1 MYNMPLNKIKD
12 GISQATESGK
22 DILTSIKN
30 NSTALICSLGLTF
43 VWYNAQGQEVYKRIT
58 DTPNGKKIELYAAA
72 NTWLV
77 GPKTFNVGSSYAN
90 WPQAYYND
98 ITGDVFDGAFNQSFF
113 TNPLSSETIGNNTI
127 NYDSYENHVTTGLRK
142 DNATNNV
149 LEITTTGS
157 NRNGTVGTWSGI
169 NVFKTEFLIPNT
181 LNNGDPLPNWSR
193 ARLSSRFWTIAN
205 SNEEPLSARD
215 LWFQYIDGER
225 VFQNTLPDGTPTV
238 PTPDVETLSTIDFSK
253 DYEVALRP
261 SPANDIIHINNGNE
275 LNGET
280 LQKVRIY
287 DMMGRQVYTGYDVI
301 EGQAINISHLAK
313 GIYTLQVEGDH
324 GTPMTKKFAKN

>member
-77 GPKTFNVGSSYAN
+77 GPKTFNVGSSWSN
-90 WPQAYYND
+90 WPQVYYND
-98 ITGDVFDGAFNQSFF
+98 ITGDVFAG
-113 TNPLSSETIGNNTI
+113 PVWWSSLTAPGIPETIGGNTI
-127 NYDSYENHVTTGLRK
+127 NYDSYQNHATIPGRK
-142 DNATNNV
+142 DNTTNNV
-149 LEITTTGS
+149 LNITTTWY
-157 NRNGTVGTWSGI
+157 NRDGTVGTWSGI
-169 NVFKTEFLIPNT
+169 NVFKTEFEIPNT

-193 ARLSSRFWTIAN
+193 ARLSSRHWTIAN
-205 SNEEPLSARD
+205 SSENLFERD

-225 VFQNTLPDGTPTV
+225 VLQSTMPDGTPTV

-261 SPANDIIHINNGNE
+261 SPANDIIHINNGND

-287 DMMGRQVYTGYDVI
+287 DKMGRQVYTGYDVI
-301 EGQAINISHLAK
+301 EGQAINISHLDK